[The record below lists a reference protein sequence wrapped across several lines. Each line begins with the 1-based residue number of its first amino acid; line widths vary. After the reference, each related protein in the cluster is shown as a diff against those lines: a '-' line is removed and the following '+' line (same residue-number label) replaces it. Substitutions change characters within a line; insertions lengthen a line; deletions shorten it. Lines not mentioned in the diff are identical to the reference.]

1 MQTLF
6 ASDMTT
12 LDFIWMMERV
22 QRCYEQIWQISEQIL
37 NMGGN
42 VVLDLGFNTKEQRDA
57 FFKRGIELSIN
68 AELHYLDV
76 PQNIRKRRVD
86 TRNQEKDRS
95 VFAFEVTD

>member
-12 LDFIWMMERV
+12 LDFIWMMEQV

-42 VVLDLGFNTKEQRDA
+42 VVLDSGFNTKEQRDA

-95 VFAFEVTD
+95 VFAF

>member
-1 MQTLF
+1 
-6 ASDMTT
+6 MTT

>member
-95 VFAFEVTD
+95 VFAF